1 MFGLTSDI
9 INKLKEC
16 NDYLK
21 KNHLTY
27 NEIKNILKEN
37 KEEVNLSDDNFWKQ
51 FLSPIDKPLTKEE
64 YQELINKENSLEN
77 LGIEIFELPKKQ
89 TYFNY

>member
-1 MFGLTSDI
+1 MFELTSDI

-16 NDYLK
+16 NDYLE

-27 NEIKNILKEN
+27 NEIKNTLKEN
-37 KEEVNLSDDNFWKQ
+37 KEEVNLSDDNFWKK
-51 FLSPIDKPLTKEE
+51 FLSPIDKPLTEEE
-64 YQELINKENSLEN
+64 YQELINKENNLED

-89 TYFNY
+89 SYFNY